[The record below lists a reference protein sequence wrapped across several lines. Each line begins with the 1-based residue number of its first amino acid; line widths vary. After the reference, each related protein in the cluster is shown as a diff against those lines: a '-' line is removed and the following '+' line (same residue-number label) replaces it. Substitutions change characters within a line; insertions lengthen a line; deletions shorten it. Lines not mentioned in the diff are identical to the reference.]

1 MSSEQLKHIFET
13 FVLKA
18 NHEPGNSDFI
28 ELTAL
33 SGAFHPQFM
42 QMIVKNA
49 KTKEDSFVE
58 ICNVTVMGDPQLIGF
73 NGQTDKSQRGTSLT
87 YKDQQVVDFS
97 TFGSSE
103 GQGLSFRFANP
114 NSFDVEVTIILVG
127 IDSSVDTIG
136 CNRTTENRL
145 LFASGD
151 CKSQGSTKLKV
162 LAGRGGAFKARKLR
176 IDVIGD
182 VAVNRFGEIISKST
196 SNNLIKKP
204 VGITLT
210 NISVLGTTQFE
221 YHSDSSKVCTSYFS
235 KYRDI
240 GFKCIGS
247 QEKQGF
253 VFEFFNPLN
262 YNVRVYISM
271 LGDAASTEMIGKE

>member
-1 MSSEQLKHIFET
+1 MNEQLKHIFET

-18 NHEPGNSDFI
+18 NHKPINSNFI
-28 ELTAL
+28 EITAL
-33 SGAFHPQFM
+33 SGSFHPQFM

-73 NGQTDKSQRGTSLT
+73 DGQTVKSQRGTSLT
-87 YKDQQVVDFS
+87 YKDQQIIDFS
-97 TFGSSE
+97 VFGSLE
-103 GQGLSFRFANP
+103 GQGLSFSFANP

-127 IDSSVDTIG
+127 IDSNVDKIGQRTIG
-136 CNRTTENRL
+136 NRL

-151 CKSQGSTKLKV
+151 CKSQETTKLKV

-182 VAVNRFGEIISKST
+182 VAINRFGNIILKST
-196 SNNLIKKP
+196 SINLVKRP
-204 VGITLT
+204 VDITLT

-221 YHSDSSKVCTSYFS
+221 YHSDSSKVCTSYFN

-247 QEKQGF
+247 HEKQGLI
-253 VFEFFNPLN
+253 FEFYNPSN
-262 YNVRVYISM
+262 YDVRVYISL
-271 LGDAASTEMIGKE
+271 LGDAATCNMVGKE

>member
-1 MSSEQLKHIFET
+1 
-13 FVLKA
+13 
-18 NHEPGNSDFI
+18 
-28 ELTAL
+28 
-33 SGAFHPQFM
+33 M
-42 QMIVKNA
+42 Q

-58 ICNVTVMGDPQLIGF
+58 ICNITVMGDPQLIGF
-73 NGQTDKSQRGTSLT
+73 NGKTDKSQRGTSLT
-87 YKDQQVVDFS
+87 YKEQQVVDFS

-103 GQGLSFRFANP
+103 GQGLSFQFANP

-127 IDSSVDTIG
+127 IESNTNAIGQRTIG
-136 CNRTTENRL
+136 NRL

-151 CKSQGSTKLKV
+151 CKSQESTKLKV

-182 VAVNRFGEIISKST
+182 VAVNRFGDIISKST
-196 SNNLIKKP
+196 SNNLIKRP
-204 VGITLT
+204 VDITLT

-271 LGDAASTEMIGKE
+271 LGDAASSDMIGKE